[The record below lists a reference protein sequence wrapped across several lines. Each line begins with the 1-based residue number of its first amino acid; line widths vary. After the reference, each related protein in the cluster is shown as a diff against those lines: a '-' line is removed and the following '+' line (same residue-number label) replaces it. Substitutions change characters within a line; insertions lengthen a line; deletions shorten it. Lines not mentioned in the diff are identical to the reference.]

1 MIPATLKLV
10 KESRSKAAGQTQVA
24 PFVFG
29 LLNYL
34 SGWIHEARLEV
45 PTERHLP
52 LNNGNN
58 ETEGGRYRA
67 TNIFTGT
74 GESMHATMQTYPE
87 IVDNHS
93 NLYNLHLLNGFPIV
107 SLRAGE
113 HSEPQKEPKGNK
125 DEQKNG
131 FGFINRKLCT
141 RLLSFRMREKQR
153 AGEACT
159 RTAQFSGE
167 ACQKGQL
174 YDRNLS
180 PEHRD
185 FCLTQ

>member
-125 DEQKNG
+125 DEQKKVSVCSPPGEKNSEQKKKTEGKKKEQKNG
-131 FGFINRKLCT
+131 FGFINRKLFTC
-141 RLLSFRMREKQR
+141 LLSFRIFPGR
-153 AGEACT
+153 A
-159 RTAQFSGE
+159 
-167 ACQKGQL
+167 
-174 YDRNLS
+174 D
-180 PEHRD
+180 
-185 FCLTQ
+185 